1 MTDISFHFNVTDPFA
16 YICRLLRKACA
27 SGAKVAVTAEP
38 DALAQLD
45 QLLWSFSATEFVPHC
60 RVNAGATL
68 MEDLSVLL
76 VESPAKCPHHGVLVN
91 LGLTIPDGYERFER
105 FIEVVT
111 TGPEER
117 RAARDRWKHYSVR
130 GYALQKHD
138 LTGTGEG
145 A

>member
-1 MTDISFHFNVTDPFA
+1 MTDISFHFNVADQLLHT
-16 YICRLLRKACA
+16 CRLLRKACA
-27 SGAKVAVTAEP
+27 TGAKVAVTAEP
-38 DALAQLD
+38 DALTQLD

-60 RVNAGATL
+60 RANSGATL

-91 LGLTIPDGYERFER
+91 LGLTIPDGFERFER

-117 RAARDRWKHYSVR
+117 IAARDRWKHYSVR

-138 LTGTGEG
+138 LAGTVER